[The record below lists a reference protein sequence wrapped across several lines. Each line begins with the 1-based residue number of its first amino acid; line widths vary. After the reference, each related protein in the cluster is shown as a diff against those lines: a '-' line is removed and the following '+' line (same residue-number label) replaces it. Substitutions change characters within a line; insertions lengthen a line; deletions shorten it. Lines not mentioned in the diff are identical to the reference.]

1 MIGRILAV
9 ALVVS
14 SCLTWACAGEGS
26 LVTPSA
32 TSSTTGATVAGLDI
46 TGRVTERATSA
57 GIPGASVTVQI
68 GSLMGP
74 SVVTD
79 GAGFYSISGLKT
91 GQVRVFVKAE
101 HYIDRSDYLN
111 FAANATRLDFQL
123 MPAFE
128 N

>member
-1 MIGRILAV
+1 
-9 ALVVS
+9 
-14 SCLTWACAGEGS
+14 
-26 LVTPSA
+26 
-32 TSSTTGATVAGLDI
+32 
-46 TGRVTERATSA
+46 
-57 GIPGASVTVQI
+57 
-68 GSLMGP
+68 MGP